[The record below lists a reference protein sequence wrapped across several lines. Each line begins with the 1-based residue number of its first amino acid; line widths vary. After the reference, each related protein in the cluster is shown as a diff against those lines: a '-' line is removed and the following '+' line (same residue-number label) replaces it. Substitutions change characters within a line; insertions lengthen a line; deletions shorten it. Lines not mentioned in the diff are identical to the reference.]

1 MKGAGL
7 IVEEKIEDALKSGY
21 DIVTFR
27 DGKSPL
33 TVDII
38 LSREKL
44 AKKRGTILGLPTYYQ
59 APEDLVL
66 AKLRMIR
73 AKVPREE
80 PKKTWKTL
88 KPF

>member
-1 MKGAGL
+1 LKGAGL

-73 AKVPREE
+73 RRFRGKS
-80 PKKTWKTL
+80 PKRRGRR
-88 KPF
+88 